1 MQETATSTDIPRVGM
16 LARVRNRRGIV
27 ASVKP
32 YDSPHGDDAGRLHL
46 VQIEYKDHD
55 SPHSERLLWE
65 LEPDRE
71 LPPDALYSPQRVS
84 GS

>member
-1 MQETATSTDIPRVGM
+1 M